1 MKRREGQ
8 AGAGKRGMEGGM
20 NLGEDEAVVRL
31 QQQCTDPLDLKGT
44 LG

>member
-1 MKRREGQ
+1 MKRSEGQ

-31 QQQCTDPLDLKGT
+31 QQQCTDPLDPEGT